1 MSNVELVSIERVNN
15 PTFDEADPQK
25 RRTIVLLG
33 VTTYNNI
40 PHHELVV
47 GTNKNDDVIR
57 DLEQQLLSL
66 RRSQE
71 NELKT
76 QRERLRV
83 EYDTEINGLRS
94 RLDYM
99 TSKEQTFYED
109 RDRYAMEMVDRCMIY
124 SGIQWKTRMK
134 EKYNG
139 IQWKTHM
146 KEKYNGVQWKTRM
159 KVMNEGETQ
168 WNTVENTYEGDE

>member
-1 MSNVELVSIERVNN
+1 MQTHNSNVNMSNVELVSIERVNN

-40 PHHELVV
+40 PRHELVV

-109 RDRYAMEMVDRCMIY
+109 RDRYAMEMVDRCMITKNQELEKLQKY
-124 SGIQWKTRMK
+124 VKTIKKFFR
-134 EKYNG
+134 
-139 IQWKTHM
+139 
-146 KEKYNGVQWKTRM
+146 V
-159 KVMNEGETQ
+159 
-168 WNTVENTYEGDE
+168 

>member
-40 PHHELVV
+40 PRHELVV

-124 SGIQWKTRMK
+124 SGIQWKT
-134 EKYNG
+134 
-139 IQWKTHM
+139 H
-146 KEKYNGVQWKTRM
+146 M
-159 KVMNEGETQ
+159 KVMNEGEIQ